1 MPKELVEYMASSLVD
16 DPDSVRVR
24 EIESTSSTV
33 LELTVAGPDM
43 GRVIGRR
50 GRVVNAMRTLV
61 DVVARKKGERITLEI
76 VD

>member
-1 MPKELVEYMASSLVD
+1 MPNELVEYMASSLVD
-16 DPDSVRVR
+16 DPESVRVR
-24 EIESTSSTV
+24 EIEGSSGTV
-33 LELTVAGPDM
+33 LELTVADGDM

-61 DVVARKKGERITLEI
+61 DVVARKKGERIMLEI